1 MNTGLLVNRFNL
13 APRSLISLDSL
24 QCCLAW
30 LYACVGWI
38 VLTAMSLL
46 AAMSALPIASVGAAT
61 EVELQLWRLAAAPSA
76 ASAAV
81 DYDAD
86 YDAGYNTEVD
96 AEKGLQSVRRA
107 VWYDPETKGYAP
119 PKIGPER
126 DSEIRTGGKVSQ
138 VKVRGTGKSWWDWF
152 SNWNWGG
159 ANFFSSFFSWTML
172 VIIASVLVIA
182 VVALLFY
189 TFRDYLPQGSAAK
202 VAKRGLEIDMARVEE
217 LPFDVRAMT
226 MDPLAAAQRLMRA
239 GNYDAAIVYLYG
251 YMLLA
256 LDQARKLHL
265 QKGKTN
271 RMYLRE
277 LNRVDGGPV
286 RPIVE
291 STMLAFEQVYFGKH
305 SLSAEHFQLVWG
317 QVDEFNRLVH
327 LAAAAEP
334 AQGSLEIA
342 TT

>member
-1 MNTGLLVNRFNL
+1 MNTVFLVNRFNL
-13 APRSLISLDSL
+13 VLRSLISFGSL
-24 QCCLAW
+24 QCW
-30 LYACVGWI
+30 LVWLHACVGWI
-38 VLTAMSLL
+38 VLTAMSVM
-46 AAMSALPIASVGAAT
+46 AATPAASVGAAT
-61 EVELQLWRLAAAPSA
+61 EVESELWRLAAAPSIA
-76 ASAAV
+76 LSA
-81 DYDAD
+81 AD
-86 YDAGYNTEVD
+86 YDTEIDV
-96 AEKGLQSVRRA
+96 EKGLQSVRRA

-119 PKIGPER
+119 PKIAPER
-126 DSEIRTGGKVSQ
+126 DSEIRTGGKVSE
-138 VKVRGTGKSWWDWF
+138 VKASGTEKSWWDWF

-159 ANFFSSFFSWTML
+159 ANFFSNFFSWTML

-189 TFRDYLPQGSAAK
+189 TFRDYLPQGPTAK
-202 VAKRGLEIDMARVEE
+202 VAKRGIEIDLARVEE

-226 MDPLAAAQRLMRA
+226 MDPLAEAQRLMRA

-305 SLSAEHFQLVWG
+305 PLSAEHFQVVWG
-317 QVDEFNRLVH
+317 QVDEFNRLLH
-327 LAAAAEP
+327 RAAAAEP